1 MKQITQKLS
10 LISKMALDG
19 FEIERCNEFSSEQ
32 LYKATENVKTYELPL
47 EAYCGFE
54 HIQKRIISEPQTIHY
69 VRYLHT
75 NGIRAKQIDD
85 FLELVPDD
93 ETIVGYSFDSVLFA
107 LENYSMLGAFA
118 YEYLVYFADKK
129 LIKVQKD
136 NLVDNLGVLDGNNNC
151 GIKSLGEL
159 TEEERRLLMYP
170 FAYGLPAA
178 NIKETL
184 SMCVADKNMLGIV
197 KILYYDGR
205 IDISYENYKSIFRQ
219 DTAAIVRNLSK
230 TIEILKKHE
239 CRYPFIGR
247 WTENDCP
254 LADVEILAKKLPG
267 METEEIQEIFYNRA
281 AYLNFLYGNKVG
293 SIDLTLLRG
302 KKEDLVIYALTH
314 KKKGFLRLIEE
325 NYDMFYS
332 MRMNSAL
339 FSDWFRHTVN
349 INSMSKKNLADCND
363 FIVYEAPPFK
373 DNYTYTYEE
382 ARTLCGLLPCYT
394 VFYHIIKQQRID
406 DKLRITRQLAKRRLL
421 ESVSELYYDR
431 LASYLEK
438 KDIFS
443 WFKEDFEHISG
454 LGYYYAMQLLLVHKE
469 LERFIPDIKNE
480 NEVKYLIRNR
490 ELIGSYANMDEL
502 RQNILKVDN
511 SWSML
516 CDELD
521 IEQSFIDEHRE
532 SISAFLLNNCS
543 DIALTYYN
551 HLSRDYRDGYKRI
564 IKAELMGEFY
574 KVKYHNGDLEKEIGF
589 NLLPA
594 QVNAWKSLKTRD
606 IDGVHVAECDGFY
619 DTMTLGVKPQKTCMS
634 YIDGAYRQ
642 CLLSNFD
649 SNKHVVYAYIDGE
662 PVARALLRLTK
673 GCFNCRTHAGSDF
686 SFADIE
692 NDVAENVSNVQD
704 EEVTL
709 FLERSYSSHIN
720 NDVLARI
727 EAAFIRLAEE
737 KALTLNSRLVL
748 STSYSIANDDYI
760 PVKYFLYI
768 SRSKGGEQYF
778 DSLDGAAS
786 ISDEQ
791 SYKSNRFLIAKDAL
805 QSS

>member
-1 MKQITQKLS
+1 MKQMIQNLS
-10 LISKMALDG
+10 LISKMVLDG
-19 FEIERCNEFSSEQ
+19 FEIERCNEFSPEQ
-32 LYKATENVKTYELPL
+32 LYKATENVKTYELSL
-47 EAYCGFE
+47 DAFCGFDN
-54 HIQKRIISEPQTIHY
+54 IQKKIISEPQIIHY
-69 VRYLHT
+69 IKYLYT

-85 FLELVPDD
+85 FLELIPDD
-93 ETIVGYSFDSVLFA
+93 ETIVGYSFDSVLFV
-107 LENYSMLGAFA
+107 LENYSLLGSYA
-118 YEYLVYFADKK
+118 YEYLVYFSDKE

-136 NLVDNLGVLDGNNNC
+136 NLVENLGRLDGHSNC
-151 GIKSLGEL
+151 GIESLGEL
-159 TEEERRLLMYP
+159 SEDERRLLMYP
-170 FAYGLPAA
+170 FAYGLPADKL
-178 NIKETL
+178 KETL

-205 IDISYENYKSIFRQ
+205 IDISYENYKSIYRQ
-219 DTAAIVRNLSK
+219 DTASIVRNLGK
-230 TIEILKKHE
+230 TIAVLKQHE

-247 WTENDCP
+247 WAENDCP
-254 LADVEILAKKLPG
+254 LSDVEIFARKLPG
-267 METEEIQEIFYNRA
+267 METEEIQDIFYNRA

-293 SIDLTLLRG
+293 SIDLSLMRG

-325 NYDMFYS
+325 NYDVFAG

-339 FSDWFRHTVN
+339 LSDWFRNTVN
-349 INSMSKKNLADCND
+349 INSMSKKNLLDCCD
-363 FIVYEAPPFK
+363 FMVHEVPPFRE
-373 DNYTYTYEE
+373 DYTYTYEE
-382 ARTLCGLLPCYT
+382 VRTLAGLLPCYT
-394 VFYHIIKQQRID
+394 VFYHTIKQERID
-406 DKLRITRQLAKRRLL
+406 DKLRITRQLAKRSLL

-431 LASYLEK
+431 LAAYLEA
-438 KDIFS
+438 KDIFR
-443 WFKEDFEHISG
+443 WFKEDFGHISG
-454 LGYYYAMQLLLVHKE
+454 LGYYYAMQLLLVHEE
-469 LERFIPDIKNE
+469 LERFIPDIRNE
-480 NEVKYLIRNR
+480 NEVKYLVRNR

-502 RQNILKVDN
+502 RRNILKVDN

-516 CDELD
+516 CEELG
-521 IEQSFIDEHRE
+521 IEQSFIDEHKD

-551 HLSRDYRDGYKRI
+551 NLSRDYRDGFKRI
-564 IKAELMGEFY
+564 VKAELMGEFN
-574 KVKYHNGDLEKEIGF
+574 KVKYHNGDLEKEIGY

-606 IDGVHVAECDGFY
+606 VDGVHIAECDGFY
-619 DTMTLGVKPQKTCMS
+619 DTMVLGIKPQKTCMS

-673 GCFNCRTHAGSDF
+673 GCFNCKTHTGSDF
-686 SFADIE
+686 SFADVE
-692 NDVAENVSNVQD
+692 NDVPDEVSNAQD
-704 EEVTL
+704 EEITL

-720 NDVLARI
+720 GDVLAKI

-748 STSYSIANDDYI
+748 STSYGKEYKDYI
-760 PVKYFLYI
+760 PVKYYLYI

-791 SYKSNRFLIAKDAL
+791 SYKSNRFLISKEAL
-805 QSS
+805 KSS